1 MVVYSKGLIYS
12 LFLSMMLTGGLVT
25 TASAQSLPPGPG
37 VEIISVVCTQCHGI
51 DYIVQASGKLT
62 REGWEN
68 ALYDMIARGA
78 PVEEKDR
85 EVLLKYLQDNLAGK

>member
-1 MVVYSKGLIYS
+1 MIVIRRGIAVSLLLGAGLS
-12 LFLSMMLTGGLVT
+12 GLAAGT
-25 TASAQSLPPGPG
+25 RAQSLPPGEG
-37 VEIISVVCTQCHGI
+37 VEILTLVCTQCHGL
-51 DYIVQASGKLT
+51 DYIVNANGKLT

-85 EVLLKYLQDNLAGK
+85 ELLLRYLQDNLSAK

>member
-1 MVVYSKGLIYS
+1 MIADSRGRIYS
-12 LFLSMMLTGGLVT
+12 LFLFMGLCGGVT
-25 TASAQSLPPGPG
+25 NATAQSLPPGEG
-37 VEIISVVCTQCHGI
+37 LEIISIVCTQCHGI
-51 DYIVQASGKLT
+51 DYIVSATGKLT

-85 EVLLKYLQDNLAGK
+85 AVLLKYLQDNLASKQ

>member
-1 MVVYSKGLIYS
+1 MVIHSRSVFSLI
-12 LFLSMMLTGGLVT
+12 LACRLVCGM
-25 TASAQSLPPGPG
+25 TAVNAQSLPPGEG
-37 VEIISVVCTQCHGI
+37 LEIISLVCTQCHGI
-51 DYIVQASGKLT
+51 DYIVGANGKLT

-85 EVLLKYLQDNLAGK
+85 EILLKYLQDNLARK

>member
-1 MVVYSKGLIYS
+1 MVIHRGRSVCSLILACWLVYGI
-12 LFLSMMLTGGLVT
+12 T
-25 TASAQSLPPGPG
+25 TVNAQSLPPGEG
-37 VEIISVVCTQCHGI
+37 LEIISVVCTQCHGI
-51 DYIVQASGKLT
+51 DYIVGAKGKLT

-85 EVLLKYLQDNLAGK
+85 EVLLQYLQDNLARK